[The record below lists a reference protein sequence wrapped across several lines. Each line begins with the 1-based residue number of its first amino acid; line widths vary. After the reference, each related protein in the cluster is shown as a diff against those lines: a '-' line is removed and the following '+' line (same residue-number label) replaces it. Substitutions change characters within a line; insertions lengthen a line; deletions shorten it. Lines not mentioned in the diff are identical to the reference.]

1 MNVGESLRISWRAIK
16 GHKLRST
23 LTTLGIIIGIGAVIA
38 FQVFGGGLQ
47 EDLIGDIE
55 EEQDPVITI
64 QTQTEGDFGP
74 QTVAT
79 NIYTQTDVN
88 RIENITD
95 VAYVAPNAGLSAEE
109 ITYNGDTVRSG
120 FGGLGGL
127 FSVAATRASLFDASI
142 FNLTNGTAFTGPDE
156 AVLNRPMLD
165 LFDEQP
171 AVGDQITLRLD
182 GADEQFTVAGIV
194 DDSNTGPEQP
204 TVYLPLDPYY
214 DTTTETPRG
223 TEERVYPSILVGA
236 TSFQELD
243 GVQRTANSY
252 MQNESDAK
260 TLLGDTGDEDLTIAV
275 QTIEETLDQFT
286 DILDQITLFLGGI
299 AGISLLVGSIG
310 IANIMIV
317 SVTERT
323 REIGI
328 MKAIG
333 ARGRDV
339 IQLFLVEALVLGI
352 IGAVFGVIAGFVFG
366 FVAIWWLGWPM
377 VYPLDWAVIA
387 VVVGVLVGILS
398 GLYPAWQAARVD
410 PIEALR
416 RE

>member
-1 MNVGESLRISWRAIK
+1 MNLGESLRISWRAIT

-55 EEQDPVITI
+55 QEQSPIVTV
-64 QTQTEGDFGP
+64 QTQTEGDFGV

-79 NIYTQTDVN
+79 NIYTETDVD
-88 RIENITD
+88 RLANISG
-95 VAYVAPNAGLSAEE
+95 VEYVAPRAGLAGEE
-109 ITYNGDTVRSG
+109 LTYDGETIR
-120 FGGLGGL
+120 GGLGGL
-127 FSVAATRASLFDASI
+127 GGRFDVGATRPSLFEASLF
-142 FNLTNGTAFTGPDE
+142 NLTEGTAFDGPNE
-156 AVLNRPMLD
+156 TIVNRQLVK
-165 LFDEQP
+165 LFDDEL
-171 AVGDQITLRLD
+171 AVGDELTLRLD
-182 GADEQFTVAGIV
+182 GTDLAFTVSGIV
-194 DDSNTGPEQP
+194 DDSSTGPEQP
-204 TVYLPLDPYY
+204 RVYVPLDPYY
-214 DTTTETPRG
+214 TTTTETPRG
-223 TEERVYPSILVGA
+223 TEERVYPSLLVGA
-236 TSFQELD
+236 TDFQELD
-243 GVQRTANSY
+243 RVQRDADSY
-252 MQNESDAK
+252 MQNESDAQA
-260 TLLGDTGDEDLTIAV
+260 LLDDPEDELTIAV
-275 QTIEETLDQFT
+275 QTVEETLDQFT

-328 MKAIG
+328 MKAVG
-333 ARGRDV
+333 AGKRDV

-352 IGAVFGVIAGFVFG
+352 IGSIFGVGVGFAFG

-387 VVVGVLVGILS
+387 VAVGIVVGIVS

>member
-1 MNVGESLRISWRAIK
+1 MKLGESLRISWRAIT

-55 EEQDPVITI
+55 QEQDPVITV
-64 QTQTEGDFGP
+64 QTQTEGDFGV

-79 NIYTQTDVN
+79 NIYTETDIQ
-88 RIENITD
+88 RLENITD
-95 VAYVAPNAGLSAEE
+95 VEYVAPRAGLAAEE
-109 ITYNGDTVRSG
+109 VTYRNETIRGG
-120 FGGLGGL
+120 LGGLGGL
-127 FSVAATRASLFDASI
+127 FDVGATRPELFEASI
-142 FNLTNGTAFTGPDE
+142 FNLTEGDSFSGPNE
-156 AVLNRPMLD
+156 TVVNRQLVD
-165 LFDEQP
+165 LFD
-171 AVGDQITLRLD
+171 ANLSVGDRLTLRLD
-182 GADEQFTVAGIV
+182 GTDLPFTVSGIV
-194 DDSNTGPEQP
+194 DDSSTGPEQP
-204 TVYLPLDPYY
+204 RVYVPLDPYY
-214 DTTTETPRG
+214 TTTTETPRG
-223 TEERVYPSILVGA
+223 TEERVFPSLLVGA

-243 GVQRTANSY
+243 RVQRAADSY
-252 MQNESDAK
+252 IQNESDAQA
-260 TLLGDTGDEDLTIAV
+260 LLDDPEDELTIAV
-275 QTIEETLDQFT
+275 QTVEETLDQFT

-299 AGISLLVGSIG
+299 AAISLLVGSIG

-328 MKAIG
+328 MKAVG
-333 ARGRDV
+333 ARKLDV

-352 IGAVFGVIAGFVFG
+352 IGSIFGVIAGFVFG
-366 FVAIWWLGWPM
+366 FVAISWLGWPM

-387 VVVGVLVGILS
+387 VAVGIVVGIVS
-398 GLYPAWQAARVD
+398 GLYPAWRAARVD